1 MSIRIAIIP
10 PKQVIDKIKDALLPY
25 SASLSFQSNENTW
38 HIPLST
44 LQHMPSLTPI
54 RHSFHQTLRILSI
67 GEGQEKMSLSVRI
80 QQSPSLTTL
89 IASLPINGIHSAPEI
104 FLGSF
109 EQVPAFGILDT
120 PLTIT
125 FSVRELAVIQTD
137 PYEIIGT
144 IPITP

>member
-1 MSIRIAIIP
+1 MSLRIAIIP
-10 PKQVIDKIKDALLPY
+10 PKQVIDKITDALLPY
-25 SASLSFQSNENTW
+25 SASLSFQSNDNTW

-67 GEGQEKMSLSVRI
+67 GEGQDQMSLSVRI
-80 QQSPSLTTL
+80 QQSPSLTAL
-89 IASLPINGIHSAPEI
+89 IASLPNKSTLCVPEI
-104 FLGSF
+104 LLGSF

-125 FSVRELAVIQTD
+125 FSVRELAVIQID